1 MSTRINTNVS
11 SLNAHRNVVR
21 NQEAQGKTLERLASG
36 LKINRGADAPAQLQI
51 SEQLRAQSAGLNQAI
66 DNSEMAVSL
75 VQTAEAALDEV
86 SRALINARQITVHAA
101 NEATNDE
108 FMLQADQQ
116 ELDNILASVN
126 RIAANTQYGKNF
138 LLDGSKAGN
147 GVVTGENLEFLEGGP
162 NAQTSGP
169 NGYAIKIKQAASRA
183 EHIGAKPLSQA
194 LIDGGEQ
201 ITITEG
207 GRTLDFQT
215 QAGRTVEQTLN
226 DLEAAINDAGL
237 NLELLRPDP
246 ATTANKDPQ
255 AIHLRHKTF
264 GSEHNFSVASSTG
277 GVLSA
282 KGNISERV
290 QNGADV
296 AGEINGESAV
306 GRGQVLMGGPGA
318 SSVDGIKIRYSGDK
332 APAGEFAGTLTF
344 AQNSLVFQI
353 GGNAGQTASVS
364 MKSMRASQLGSG
376 VRNESGFK
384 SLSDVSVLN
393 AQNAQDSM
401 RIIDRAIEEVA
412 VARGEMGAFQRN
424 SVESNLNYLRIAHEN
439 VLSSES
445 VIRDADVAEEM
456 AAFTRNQIMVE
467 SSTAMLAQANQRHLS
482 VLSLVG

>member
-1 MSTRINTNVS
+1 MTLRINNNSVAVNT
-11 SLNAHRNVVR
+11 HRNLTQNSQV
-21 NQEAQGKTLERLASG
+21 NAKNLERLSSG
-36 LKINRGADAPAQLQI
+36 LKINRGADGPAALQI
-51 SEQLRAQSAGLNQAI
+51 SERLRAQTSGLDQAI
-66 DNSEMAVSL
+66 ENSQVGVSL
-75 VQTAEAALDEV
+75 MQTTEAALDEV
-86 SRALINARQITVHAA
+86 SRALINARQLAVHAA
-101 NEATNDE
+101 NEAVNDE

-116 ELDNILASVN
+116 EVDNILETVD
-126 RIAANTQYGKNF
+126 RIAKNTQFGNIS
-138 LLDGSKAGN
+138 LLDGSAGTN
-147 GVVTGENLEFLEGGP
+147 GVTNGADLEFVGATE
-162 NAQTSGP
+162 TSKSSGV
-169 NGYAIKIKQAASRA
+169 NGYEVNIKRASTRA
-183 EHIGAKPLSQA
+183 EHVGVKPLTQGI
-194 LIDGGEQ
+194 IDASEQ

-207 GRTLDFQT
+207 GK
-215 QAGRTVEQTLN
+215 TVNFTTREGETAEQTLN
-226 DLEAAINDAGL
+226 RLGDAIKASGLELD
-237 NLELLRPDP
+237 LLRPDP
-246 ATTANKDPQ
+246 SSTEGKLPQ
-255 AIHLRHKTF
+255 AVHLRHKQF
-264 GSEHNFSVASSTG
+264 GSEHSFTVASSTG